1 VREGD
6 CVPQRDSGGNFAI
19 ELVESP
25 SPSQPSWLSSDTP
38 QLEYLQLAVGN
49 VRMKAM
55 IETGAEILY
64 SYGYLEIKAPG
75 GLVVKQRVGT
85 RRDPVEL
92 LAFRVKDLDAAVAY
106 YEQVCDGVARAQLPP
121 GGVQG

>member
-1 VREGD
+1 MLKG
-6 CVPQRDSGGNFAI
+6 CVQQRDSGGNFAI
-19 ELVESP
+19 ELVEST
-25 SPSQPSWLSSDTP
+25 SPSQPSWLSSGP

-55 IETGAEILY
+55 IEAGAEILY

-75 GLVVKQRVGT
+75 GLIVKQRVGT

-92 LAFRVKDLDAAVAY
+92 LAFRVADLDASIAY
-106 YEQVCDGVARAQLPP
+106 YEQV
-121 GGVQG
+121 